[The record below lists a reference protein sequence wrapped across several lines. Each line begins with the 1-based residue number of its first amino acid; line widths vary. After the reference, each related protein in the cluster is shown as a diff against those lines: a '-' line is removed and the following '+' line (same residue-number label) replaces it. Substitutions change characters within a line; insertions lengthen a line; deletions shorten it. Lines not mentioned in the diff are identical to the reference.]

1 LTYLPKAEGERA
13 IVEQEARKM
22 GMEIYGKAPMSEEGR
37 EFPTG
42 SHTWHGLAKYFCEV
56 APDIACE
63 CKHWDTNDGDGLDAA
78 VCAALADRLIDAMPT
93 VPCKV
98 CGGAGAL
105 RRLPGWGADGE
116 IITCKHCF
124 GDGYVRRYVRPFETD
139 YPFDLDQIQRFVK
152 FLRCSGGFEIL

>member
-1 LTYLPKAEGERA
+1 
-13 IVEQEARKM
+13 M

-78 VCAALADRLIDAMPT
+78 VCAALADRLQAEIDTGGTLLYLERHMARIDAMST

-98 CGGAGAL
+98 CAGAGAL
-105 RRLPGWGADGE
+105 RRLPGCGADGE
-116 IITCKHCF
+116 IIACKDCF
-124 GDGYVRRYVRPFETD
+124 GDGYVRPFETD